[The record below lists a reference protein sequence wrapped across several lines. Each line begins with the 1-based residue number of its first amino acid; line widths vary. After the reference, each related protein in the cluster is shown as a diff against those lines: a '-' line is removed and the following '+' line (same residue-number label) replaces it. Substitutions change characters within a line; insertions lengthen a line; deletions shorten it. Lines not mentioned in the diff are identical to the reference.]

1 MKKYLLPVL
10 LLALAAPLCRA
21 QEDGA
26 LRSRISRDSILIGD
40 QVEWTLDFQLAP
52 GEAVSIS
59 KPGAEPVPGV
69 EALGE
74 MALDTL
80 SDKKGTLSL
89 RGRIILTS
97 FDSGSYVL
105 PPLYVLMPR
114 ADGSIDTLEY
124 TGPRLAVNTI
134 PIDTATFQP
143 HDIKGQI
150 RYPLTFREVIPWVGL
165 ALLVSALVWL
175 LVRWIRLRRQN
186 RDFFGKPVVKDPPHI
201 VALRSLEKTRAQKLW
216 QAGKQKQFYTQVT
229 DALRQYIADR
239 FDVAALEQTSAEMFR
254 DLQDKDIEPEL
265 KEKLK
270 DLFTTADFVKFAKH
284 TATDEE
290 NATVLPLAVRFV
302 TTTYQ
307 AEVEQDGN
315 VDDKLG
321 LLRGG

>member
-21 QEDGA
+21 QDDGA

-105 PPLYVLMPR
+105 PPLYVLMAR

-165 ALLVSALVWL
+165 ALLVAALVWL

-284 TATDEE
+284 TASDQENE
-290 NATVLPLAVRFV
+290 NAIPTAIRFV
-302 TTTYQ
+302 NETYMKEIEKEEDQ
-307 AEVEQDGN
+307 
-315 VDDKLG
+315 
-321 LLRGG
+321 

>member
-21 QEDGA
+21 QDDGA

-69 EALGE
+69 EVLGE

-105 PPLYVLMPR
+105 PPLYVLMAR

-165 ALLVSALVWL
+165 ALLVAALVWL

-284 TATDEE
+284 TASDQENE
-290 NATVLPLAVRFV
+290 NAIPTAIRFV
-302 TTTYQ
+302 NETYMKEIEKEEDQ
-307 AEVEQDGN
+307 
-315 VDDKLG
+315 
-321 LLRGG
+321 

>member
-21 QEDGA
+21 QDDGA

-105 PPLYVLMPR
+105 PPLYVLMAR

-150 RYPLTFREVIPWVGL
+150 RYPLTFREVVPWVGL
-165 ALLVSALVWL
+165 ALLVAALVWL

-284 TATDEE
+284 TASDQENE
-290 NATVLPLAVRFV
+290 NAIPTAIRFV
-302 TTTYQ
+302 NETYMKEIEKEEDQ
-307 AEVEQDGN
+307 
-315 VDDKLG
+315 
-321 LLRGG
+321 

>member
-21 QEDGA
+21 QDDGA

-105 PPLYVLMPR
+105 PPLYVLMAR

-150 RYPLTFREVIPWVGL
+150 RYPVTFREVIPWVGL
-165 ALLVSALVWL
+165 ALLVAALIWL

-284 TATDEE
+284 TASDQENE
-290 NATVLPLAVRFV
+290 NAIPTAIRFV
-302 TTTYQ
+302 NETYMKEIEKEEDQ
-307 AEVEQDGN
+307 
-315 VDDKLG
+315 
-321 LLRGG
+321 

>member
-21 QEDGA
+21 QDDGA

-105 PPLYVLMPR
+105 PPLYVLMAR

-165 ALLVSALVWL
+165 ALLLAALVWL

-284 TATDEE
+284 TASDQENE
-290 NATVLPLAVRFV
+290 NAIPTAIRFV
-302 TTTYQ
+302 NETYMKEIEKEEDQ
-307 AEVEQDGN
+307 
-315 VDDKLG
+315 
-321 LLRGG
+321 

>member
-21 QEDGA
+21 QDDGT

-105 PPLYVLMPR
+105 PPLYVLMAR

-165 ALLVSALVWL
+165 ALLVAALVWL

-284 TATDEE
+284 TASDQENE
-290 NATVLPLAVRFV
+290 NAIPTAIRFV
-302 TTTYQ
+302 NETYMKEIEKEEDQ
-307 AEVEQDGN
+307 
-315 VDDKLG
+315 
-321 LLRGG
+321 

>member
-21 QEDGA
+21 QDDGA

-105 PPLYVLMPR
+105 PPLYVLMAR

-150 RYPLTFREVIPWVGL
+150 RYPVTFREVIPWVGL
-165 ALLVSALVWL
+165 ALLVAALVWL

-284 TATDEE
+284 TASDQENE
-290 NATVLPLAVRFV
+290 NAIPTAIRFV
-302 TTTYQ
+302 NETYMKEIEKEEDQ
-307 AEVEQDGN
+307 
-315 VDDKLG
+315 
-321 LLRGG
+321 

>member
-21 QEDGA
+21 QDDGA

-105 PPLYVLMPR
+105 PPLYVLMAR

-165 ALLVSALVWL
+165 ALLVAALVWL

-284 TATDEE
+284 TASDQENE
-290 NATVLPLAVRFV
+290 NAIPTAIRFV
-302 TTTYQ
+302 NETYMK
-307 AEVEQDGN
+307 EIEKEEEQ
-315 VDDKLG
+315 
-321 LLRGG
+321 

>member
-21 QEDGA
+21 QDDGA

-105 PPLYVLMPR
+105 PPLYVLMAR

-150 RYPLTFREVIPWVGL
+150 RYPVTFREVIPWVGL
-165 ALLVSALVWL
+165 ALLVAALIWL

-201 VALRSLEKTRAQKLW
+201 VARRSLEKTRAQKLW

-284 TATDEE
+284 TASDQENE
-290 NATVLPLAVRFV
+290 NAIPTAIRFV
-302 TTTYQ
+302 NETYMKEIEKEEDQ
-307 AEVEQDGN
+307 
-315 VDDKLG
+315 
-321 LLRGG
+321 

>member
-21 QEDGA
+21 QDDGA

-59 KPGAEPVPGV
+59 KPGVEPVPGV

-105 PPLYVLMPR
+105 PPLYVLMAR

-150 RYPLTFREVIPWVGL
+150 RYPVTFREVIPWVGL
-165 ALLVSALVWL
+165 ALLVAALVWL

-284 TATDEE
+284 TASDQENE
-290 NATVLPLAVRFV
+290 NAIPTAIRFV
-302 TTTYQ
+302 NETYMKEIEKEEDQ
-307 AEVEQDGN
+307 
-315 VDDKLG
+315 
-321 LLRGG
+321 